1 MARITVDF
9 PFTQIKDPN
18 TGRNLGLGKAYFG
31 VIDGNP
37 FTNPADRVNVY
48 AVQPDGS
55 ELLVSQPIQV
65 SAAGI
70 AVVSGTPVQLRID
83 DEYSLVVVD
92 YQDAQVYYAARVA
105 TWEADTDARIDA
117 LEAYVNADKVYET
130 VAAMKAAT
138 NASGALVRC
147 KRYGPTTPV
156 LSSLVYLSRGVGW
169 PVTADN
175 YINHS
180 DAGGN
185 FLELLADEIGPEM
198 AGAMGDGVTVDKTPV
213 QKAADFCA
221 TNKRNLVINSGF
233 TFGLNDYIFVKN
245 GTKGVIGK
253 GGILKYIGPNY
264 CGVMLWGKTN
274 GAAENVSRCQI
285 RNLIID
291 CNNIPGTGIFMNN
304 ASDCIVTGN
313 IIYTV
318 TNGYA
323 ILSRCWINGGSDALR
338 NIITNNLCILYQPTG
353 SSAVDPAGTLVPGG
367 IALDSQIDY
376 SPYPDAPSFW
386 KANHYD
392 KGAAYVNAY
401 SLVENN
407 VVLGAYYGIQLDST
421 RYTVVKGNQTTR
433 NVRGISVQH
442 SCRANQVS
450 ANVIVDNI
458 SAGIHVAY
466 EGVYNNITGNTIYS
480 SRATEQAQ
488 LNCYVGCVGNKFS
501 ENNITLVGLSNPGW
515 HMYCGVNSS
524 QNEFSGNTMRGPCRK
539 AFISVESAWNN
550 AVTNVASY
558 GSGEGPEIN
567 GFASTSTSNNIISD
581 NKLFPT
587 TANPAIFLSQ
597 VSDGSGNYLL
607 ERTVVQNNQI
617 MSNTPNYQL
626 ELFEMFSG
634 GISFTKLKDNSFDTD
649 ADQTKFVLPRG
660 QLSFREYTGNTYINT
675 GNFNLPANGTTPN
688 GAIGSVIAH
697 TDTVATSVTTYTNCN
712 DNYDLTVRLSLNTT
726 LVHSTGSMRLKGAV
740 NVVGSAVGGSNAF
753 IRLRQL
759 GGVWFEQYRNF

>member
-105 TWEADTDARIDA
+105 TWEAGTDARIDA

-245 GTKGVIGK
+245 GCKGVIGK
-253 GGILKYIGPNY
+253 GGTLKYIGPNY

-304 ASDCIVTGN
+304 ASDCIVDGN
-313 IIYTV
+313 MIFGV
-318 TNGYA
+318 TNGYGV
-323 ILSRCWINGGSDALR
+323 LSRCWINGLSDALR
-338 NIITNNLCILYQPTG
+338 NKISNNLITLYEPT
-353 SSAVDPAGTLVPGG
+353 SASDPLGQLVFG

-376 SPYPDAPSFW
+376 TPYPDAPSFW
-386 KANHYD
+386 KANKFD
-392 KGAAYVNAY
+392 KGATYVNAY
-401 SLVENN
+401 STVENN
-407 VVLGAYYGIQLDST
+407 TVLGGYYGLQFDSV
-421 RYTVVKGNQTTR
+421 RYSNLEGNQTTR
-433 NVRGISVQH
+433 NVRGISAQH
-442 SCRANQVS
+442 GCRSNTIAGNT
-450 ANVIVDNI
+450 IVDNT
-458 SAGIHVAY
+458 SGGIHLAY
-466 EGVYNNITGNTIYS
+466 ESVYNVVEANTIYS
-480 SRATEQAQ
+480 SRANQQAL
-488 LNCYVGCVGNKFS
+488 LNCYVGCVGNKFTG
-501 ENNITLVGLSNPGW
+501 NQVIMVGASNPNW
-515 HMYCGVNSS
+515 HIYCGLNNS
-524 QNEFSGNTMRGPCRK
+524 QNEFSNNTLRGPCQK
-539 AFISVESAWNN
+539 AYMMIESGWNN
-550 AVTNVASY
+550 AVTNPASY
-558 GSGEGPEIN
+558 GFGEGPDVN
-567 GFASTSTSNNIISD
+567 DFASSSTSNNIFAE
-581 NKLFPT
+581 NKLYPT
-587 TANPAIFLSQ
+587 SAKPAIILSQ

-607 ERTVVQNNQI
+607 ERNVIQNNQI

-726 LVHSTGSMRLKGAV
+726 LVHSTGSMRLKGAA
-740 NVVGSAVGGSNAF
+740 NVVGAAVGGSDAF